1 MCCRIVDQIPSSLA
15 QTFCCG
21 NSQYSCP
28 GTRLVYKDP
37 VKFSFFM
44 FGLGLIVWY
53 HGPVPVDY
61 IGLVARLYQDTG
73 RMVVSVTDRSL
84 EMLPGLD
91 MFRHHMK
98 VGPFTKIEIAELLDG
113 GELVGVAP
121 GGARECLF
129 DHNCEVLWGNRS
141 MGSYPSTDIEC

>member
-1 MCCRIVDQIPSSLA
+1 
-15 QTFCCG
+15 
-21 NSQYSCP
+21 
-28 GTRLVYKDP
+28 
-37 VKFSFFM
+37 M

-98 VGPFTKIEIAELLDG
+98 VGPFTKIEIAELLDC

-141 MGSYPSTDIEC
+141 MVIYPSTDIEC